1 MEYSFSDE
9 QQQFRGVVQRFM
21 RDKSPMTEVRRL
33 MATKDGFDRDL
44 WMQSCDDLGLA
55 GLHVPEA
62 YGGSG
67 FGFVEVGID
76 VEA

>member
-9 QQQFRGVVQRFM
+9 QEQFRAVVQRFM

-33 MATKDGFDRDL
+33 MTTKDGFDRDL

-55 GLHVPEA
+55 LSLIH
-62 YGGSG
+62 
-67 FGFVEVGID
+67 I
-76 VEA
+76 